1 MADYDVEVLGLKSPA
16 STSPLAPYR
25 LVVSVRN
32 NGIHAAVASGYVRVY
47 STGLQIF
54 ESEVFSNTLAPGVT
68 GDCSS
73 IGYWTPPAEGF
84 YMIQG
89 YVSTPLDQVKTN
101 NNLNPTNIH
110 ITGTPPTPP
119 TPVALHAAQHEE
131 DGTDELSIEGLP
143 GQAADPQAA
152 LAHVASH
159 QAGGTDALN
168 VGSLLGV
175 LATDQP
181 AQVHS
186 NTRHSPAMATDAEL
200 DSHRLAGAAHTAAT
214 NLANRETTGPDTG
227 FVKKT
232 QLSSSTEVPD
242 VGDNPLKAGL
252 RIGNSYG
259 PVNAVH
265 HAAKHAVGG
274 VDEVAIPTIMTG
286 IERNMICTPAG
297 GLKRLVTLEMTALM
311 AKPGTVGH
319 AELSGIA
326 NTAAGIGQQ
335 VTFCLY
341 HESNNG
347 TLTCLSSCTFPMAAN
362 KSFTFHI
369 TAKFGIGILAIL
381 AGLMHGELLE
391 TATAGETHREDRYI
405 GNTAALAETSR
416 FFLSAIW
423 VAGNLGSTLTG
434 SDCMAM
440 GVVRR

>member
-1 MADYDVEVLGLKSPA
+1 MDYDVEVLGLKTPA

-25 LVVSVRN
+25 LAVSIRN
-32 NGIHAAVASGYVRVY
+32 NGIHAAVASGFVRVY
-47 STGLQIF
+47 SAGLQIF

-73 IGYWTPPAEGF
+73 LGYWTPPAEGF

-89 YVSTPLDQVKTN
+89 YISTPLDQVEPN

-119 TPVALHAAQHEE
+119 TPVELHAAQHEE
-131 DGTDELSIEGLP
+131 GGSDEISIEGLP
-143 GQAADPQAA
+143 GRAADQQEA

-159 QAGGTDALN
+159 QAGGSDSLN
-168 VGSLLGV
+168 VGGLLGQ
-175 LATDQP
+175 LAADQP
-181 AQVHS
+181 ALIHS
-186 NTRHSPAMATDAEL
+186 NTRHNPVMSTAAEL
-200 DSHRLAGAAHTAAT
+200 TSHAGGVAVHTAAT
-214 NLANRETTGPDTG
+214 NLANRATTGVETG
-227 FVKKT
+227 LVVSA
-232 QLSSSTEVPD
+232 QLSLSTEVAD
-242 VGDNPLKAGL
+242 AGDDPVKAGL
-252 RIGNSYG
+252 RVDRRWG

-265 HAAKHAVGG
+265 HHAKHEVGG
-274 VDEVAIPTIMTG
+274 LDEIAVPSVITG
-286 IERNMICTPAG
+286 IERNITCTPAG

-326 NTAAGIGQQ
+326 NTAAGVGQQ
-335 VTFCLY
+335 VKFCLY

-391 TATAGETHREDRYI
+391 TATAGETHREDRYTGI
-405 GNTAALAETSR
+405 TVALAEKSR
-416 FFLSAIW
+416 FFLGVNW
-423 VAGNLGSTLTG
+423 VGGALGSSLTG
-434 SDCMAM
+434 TDCMAM